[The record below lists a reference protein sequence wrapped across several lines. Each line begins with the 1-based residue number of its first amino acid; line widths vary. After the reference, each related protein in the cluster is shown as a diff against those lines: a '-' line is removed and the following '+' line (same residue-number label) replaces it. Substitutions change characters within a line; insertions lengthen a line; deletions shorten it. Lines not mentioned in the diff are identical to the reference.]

1 MEIYI
6 TDLAAYNNGHLIGEW
21 VSLPMSKNDLNLK
34 ISEILLRGTEVCNK
48 DEIHEEFFITD
59 YECDFMEIGEYDDI
73 YNLNDIAA
81 KMERMNEHFQK
92 ITKFLLSNNLV
103 NNLNKAI
110 EEVENVIIHKNS
122 TMEDIAY
129 EFVNEHYDIGS
140 LAPIIAN
147 AIDYQ
152 KIGRELSCD
161 GRYFEEE
168 GDIYEYLV

>member
-59 YECDFMEIGEYDDI
+59 YECDFMEIGEYDDV

-81 KMERMNEHFQK
+81 KMERMNDHFKK

-103 NNLNKAI
+103 SNLNEAI
-110 EEVENVIIHKNS
+110 EEVENVIIHEDS

-129 EFVNEHYDIGS
+129 EFVNECYNLNDLPS
-140 LAPIIAN
+140 IISN
-147 AIDYQ
+147 NIDYEA
-152 KIGRELSCD
+152 IGREMEMD
-161 GRYFEEE
+161 GRYFKED
-168 GDIYEYLV
+168 GDIYEYLG